1 MYVAYHRIFVT
12 DSCVVH
18 NRNWSMLLTSPR
30 ALDLGAI
37 DLTCGVRES
46 VNNSGKMAIS
56 RSTASEFCSERFWQK
71 KSKRVSP
78 QLRVGQISADAPRS
92 RLMMGGTGGPAGRWH
107 LAATG
112 TPRSE
117 PPKSRTFC
125 VRRRQKRGRSGG
137 FRGADAPADCSLSPE
152 TTTRSLPKTPTSQ
165 VPTGGWRGQQPRQ
178 AARGPRRVGRP
189 PALRVRCRGAA
200 RAETG
205 ILPRSGL

>member
-1 MYVAYHRIFVT
+1 MHAQSKGRQRSQCGMT
-12 DSCVVH
+12 RSLQGPQ
-18 NRNWSMLLTSPR
+18 RE
-30 ALDLGAI
+30 AAGA
-37 DLTCGVRES
+37 RP
-46 VNNSGKMAIS
+46 
-56 RSTASEFCSERFWQK
+56 ASSAQLRFWQK

-92 RLMMGGTGGPAGRWH
+92 RLMMPITGGPAGRWH

-152 TTTRSLPKTPTSQ
+152 TTTRSLKKTPTSQ
-165 VPTGGWRGQQPRQ
+165 IPTGGWRGQQPRQ
-178 AARGPRRVGRP
+178 AARGPRHAGRP
-189 PALRVRCRGAA
+189 PARAVRCRGAA

>member
-1 MYVAYHRIFVT
+1 MA
-12 DSCVVH
+12 CV
-18 NRNWSMLLTSPR
+18 N
-30 ALDLGAI
+30 
-37 DLTCGVRES
+37 
-46 VNNSGKMAIS
+46 
-56 RSTASEFCSERFWQK
+56 RSTTAERWPSAGARPASSAQLRFWQK

-92 RLMMGGTGGPAGRWH
+92 RLMMGGRRGSTSRWH

-137 FRGADAPADCSLSPE
+137 FRGADAPADCSSSPE